1 MIIRIF
7 TAVFKF
13 SLTIPHYSSEDVTDI
28 ISLLN
33 PLILNHYG
41 HGRIKAEFNNAKFL
55 SRRKTCED
63 NLISFDIKYD
73 N

>member
-1 MIIRIF
+1 MR
-7 TAVFKF
+7 
-13 SLTIPHYSSEDVTDI
+13 IPHHSCEDVTDI

-33 PLILNHYG
+33 HLTLNHYG
-41 HGRIKAEFNNAKFL
+41 HGRFKAEFNNAKFL

>member
-1 MIIRIF
+1 M
-7 TAVFKF
+7 K
-13 SLTIPHYSSEDVTDI
+13 IPHHSCEDVTDI

-41 HGRIKAEFNNAKFL
+41 HGRFKAEFNNVKFL
-55 SRRKTCED
+55 LIRKTCKD
-63 NLISFDIKYD
+63 NLISFDVKYD

>member
-1 MIIRIF
+1 MR
-7 TAVFKF
+7 
-13 SLTIPHYSSEDVTDI
+13 IPHHSCQDVTDI

-41 HGRIKAEFNNAKFL
+41 HGRFKAEFNNVKFL
-55 SRRKTCED
+55 SIVRTCED
-63 NLISFDIKYD
+63 NLISSDIKYD

>member
-1 MIIRIF
+1 MR
-7 TAVFKF
+7 
-13 SLTIPHYSSEDVTDI
+13 IPHHSSEDVTDI

-41 HGRIKAEFNNAKFL
+41 HGRFKAEFSNVKFL
-55 SRRKTCED
+55 SIRKTCKD